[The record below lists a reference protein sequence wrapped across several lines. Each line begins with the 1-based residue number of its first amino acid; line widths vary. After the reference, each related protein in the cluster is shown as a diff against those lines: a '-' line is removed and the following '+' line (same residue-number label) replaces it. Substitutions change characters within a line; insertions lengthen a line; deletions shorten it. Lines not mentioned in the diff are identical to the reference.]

1 MAHWFE
7 RFWRVV
13 VTLNTNNMDVCGIY
27 PYIPHWLT
35 QAVPPSVHH
44 SPQGLGC
51 RALSSLVWWEMTL
64 LREQGLNWV
73 ILKGPFQHKP
83 LHGSLK
89 PHFPHTF
96 CNEYRHTPHVGVFS
110 VGFAGFFVVV
120 VVLFWLLLFIAVF
133 IFIFFPNS
141 TKEQNTQKWDDAM
154 QNQRNIA
161 LGAQQDVTGGQA
173 GKQNGRMRSQNKQ
186 LQSTPLIL
194 NSKLIMHKTNKQ
206 RNSLTDLHCA
216 FSKGGISDSDFRLTA
231 AINKQEIP
239 TTLDCAHAFTKQ
251 TDTRDGWEE
260 LAKTVNIW
268 YKQRLQSRNPNNS

>member
-1 MAHWFE
+1 MLPGRAAPLQKNHFLKQDENNPTWMLTVFLSHSCSYQLNEHYARQKWSSSCWRHLEKATAHWFE

-110 VGFAGFFVVV
+110 VGFAGFFCCCCCSFLVKKAESCTYFMFSET
-120 VVLFWLLLFIAVF
+120 LTL
-133 IFIFFPNS
+133 
-141 TKEQNTQKWDDAM
+141 
-154 QNQRNIA
+154 
-161 LGAQQDVTGGQA
+161 
-173 GKQNGRMRSQNKQ
+173 
-186 LQSTPLIL
+186 
-194 NSKLIMHKTNKQ
+194 
-206 RNSLTDLHCA
+206 SLA
-216 FSKGGISDSDFRLTA
+216 
-231 AINKQEIP
+231 E
-239 TTLDCAHAFTKQ
+239 
-251 TDTRDGWEE
+251 WE
-260 LAKTVNIW
+260 KIT
-268 YKQRLQSRNPNNS
+268 S

>member
-1 MAHWFE
+1 MKTHLEKAMAHWFE

-96 CNEYRHTPHVGVFS
+96 CNEYRHTHLTWVYFLLVLQ
-110 VGFAGFFVVV
+110 GF
-120 VVLFWLLLFIAVF
+120 LLLLLF
-133 IFIFFPNS
+133 FFGCCFSLLFLFLFFFLIPPRSRTHKNEMMQCK
-141 TKEQNTQKWDDAM
+141 TKGT
-154 QNQRNIA
+154 
-161 LGAQQDVTGGQA
+161 
-173 GKQNGRMRSQNKQ
+173 
-186 LQSTPLIL
+186 
-194 NSKLIMHKTNKQ
+194 
-206 RNSLTDLHCA
+206 
-216 FSKGGISDSDFRLTA
+216 
-231 AINKQEIP
+231 
-239 TTLDCAHAFTKQ
+239 
-251 TDTRDGWEE
+251 
-260 LAKTVNIW
+260 
-268 YKQRLQSRNPNNS
+268 